1 MLGGVLSSHHPL
13 SPSSIVD
20 PNNRISATGS
30 PGSNSSSG
38 NSSGSG
44 GSAYMEGV
52 NKSVRFSDREQV
64 LATPD
69 LPDVPESKKFHH
81 QRAPNPILKSPQSH
95 SDSHHR
101 HQINGGSSSSNRNSS
116 SVNTV
121 NGAVNAANNPGDTDS
136 NSDTG
141 LSSLHSSSD
150 EGTYVLDTL
159 VWPDQGI
166 WAKATKQ
173 LPEIQQGRFR
183 VGLTPHNLLILAF
196 NGIAYSCQVN
206 NIRDNRT
213 IYWSQFFIFW

>member
-1 MLGGVLSSHHPL
+1 MTFTQNTAECISLEDLIKASRHPIENILSEILIMLGGVLSSHHPL

-101 HQINGGSSSSNRNSS
+101 HQINGSSSSSNRNSS

-159 VWPDQGI
+159 V
-166 WAKATKQ
+166 
-173 LPEIQQGRFR
+173 
-183 VGLTPHNLLILAF
+183 
-196 NGIAYSCQVN
+196 
-206 NIRDNRT
+206 
-213 IYWSQFFIFW
+213 